1 MRKHIEI
8 VFDEQFMRGYLDYVN
23 NDECIIVVHGI
34 GGNKLGNKFI
44 FKQFADKANENN
56 ISTLRMDFLGTG
68 ESDGKFELT
77 NHIEQTAQLHQI
89 IKYAKEVL
97 NFKKIHLAGTSI
109 GCLVIL
115 NTVKTFND
123 DIETISLWNPN
134 IDVKKY
140 IKEYDGKTGEI
151 DMGGLFLTSAYVPH
165 LYDVNIDYDF
175 TNENIAIM
183 HGVKDYN
190 YKIEY
195 VNKFV
200 EDNKCEYFEIEDGC
214 HLFESNIA
222 REALFNRTIE
232 YVQSKRK

>member
-1 MRKHIEI
+1 MKKHIEI
-8 VFDEQFMRGYLDYVN
+8 TFNHQIMRGYLDYVN
-23 NDECIIVVHGI
+23 DNECVIVVHGI

-44 FKQFADKANENN
+44 FKQFADKANKCN
-56 ISTLRMDFLGTG
+56 ISTLRIDFLGTG

-97 NFKKIHLAGTSI
+97 GFKKIHLAGTSI

-115 NTVKTFND
+115 NTIKTFND
-123 DIETISLWNPN
+123 DIATISLWNPN
-134 IDVKKY
+134 IDIEKY
-140 IKEYDGKTGEI
+140 IKEYEGKNGEI

-165 LYDVNIDYDF
+165 LYDINIDYNF
-175 TNENIAIM
+175 SKKNIAIM

-190 YKIEY
+190 YKAEY
-195 VNKFV
+195 VTKFV
-200 EDNKCEYFEIEDGC
+200 NKNKCAYYEIEDGC

-222 REALFNRTIE
+222 REVLFDRTIE
-232 YVQSKRK
+232 FVKANK